1 MRLCSP
7 DNRWVGSENLFFGI
21 TALPF
26 AAWLFIF
33 FKMSVKG
40 FGMHADKDVHADE
53 DVHADKY
60 VHDSLPDCV
69 SGRETEN

>member
-1 MRLCSP
+1 
-7 DNRWVGSENLFFGI
+7 
-21 TALPF
+21 
-26 AAWLFIF
+26 
-33 FKMSVKG
+33 
-40 FGMHADKDVHADE
+40 MHADKDVHADE